1 MPGPSRSLLAFR
13 QLDWA
18 PDSDFPE
25 LVAEAINPLRRSLA
39 RESALRLSDGLFTP
53 FLRHRR
59 GSGPPIIRAVPLAAA
74 GAGEQSLDH
83 GETILA
89 LKDAG
94 RDRCDAGACA
104 GSRSG
109 RARGGR
115 NRALCDEGISSGRLA
130 RIGARGWPLARA
142 LSPAAPAGQRLGW
155 LISRERLRS

>member
-109 RARGGR
+109 RAPAAETGR
-115 NRALCDEGISSGRLA
+115 SATREFPREGSLESAPEVGRLPA
-130 RIGARGWPLARA
+130 RYRP
-142 LSPAAPAGQRLGW
+142 PRL
-155 LISRERLRS
+155 